1 MNTLSA
7 ENIERAASLFHSVR
21 QSTRIIGRVPL
32 ELQPRSLDDAYAIQ
46 ARVAALSGEVVAGW
60 SIEATSAQS
69 RRQLSLPAPYSGR
82 LLASGLYE
90 SPAALAAPRRLQPV
104 MEAAFV
110 FRLARDLPARVE
122 RYHAEEVAA
131 AVATLHPSITL
142 ATSHLRDWTS
152 LPALDLIADSGT
164 DTALVYGTGVHDWRD
179 LGLAGLPVCLSV
191 NGRSVRNGLGENA
204 MGGPLTALTW
214 LANHRARAGDGL
226 HAGQMLDTGSVTGLY
241 LPRPGDV
248 AEADFGPLGSVKLTI
263 TE

>member
-104 MEAAFV
+104 KNQV
-110 FRLARDLPARVE
+110 RL
-122 RYHAEEVAA
+122 
-131 AVATLHPSITL
+131 
-142 ATSHLRDWTS
+142 
-152 LPALDLIADSGT
+152 
-164 DTALVYGTGVHDWRD
+164 
-179 LGLAGLPVCLSV
+179 
-191 NGRSVRNGLGENA
+191 
-204 MGGPLTALTW
+204 
-214 LANHRARAGDGL
+214 
-226 HAGQMLDTGSVTGLY
+226 Q
-241 LPRPGDV
+241 
-248 AEADFGPLGSVKLTI
+248 
-263 TE
+263 